1 MRTSQDIL
9 SAAIHGNSFSKHE
22 IKNLGSPSCS
32 KCKKLY
38 QRNELCPAIG
48 YRHSVWSKLT
58 KYQKHTKYTLSHVF
72 ECWESRDQNCV
83 YNQLKEH
90 RLARHFKDEQVTHF
104 YLGLFRVC
112 LTSQKIIKRLLILGL
127 VCLTG
132 PSRLSSQTT
141 NWVSLMTPLKDWLL
155 RS

>member
-1 MRTSQDIL
+1 MI
-9 SAAIHGNSFSKHE
+9 
-22 IKNLGSPSCS
+22 
-32 KCKKLY
+32 
-38 QRNELCPAIG
+38 
-48 YRHSVWSKLT
+48 
-58 KYQKHTKYTLSHVF
+58 QKHTKHTLFRVF
-72 ECWESRDQNCV
+72 ECWDSGVQHCV
-83 YNQLKEH
+83 YNLVKEH

-112 LTSQKIIKRLLILGL
+112 LTSQKIINRLVMLGL